1 MSGNDFDL
9 VITVFG
15 LRDKFW
21 SMAIQN
27 VQNDTNRNYI
37 QNFSALKVSFKME
50 YQLFCAM
57 GFFNEADTL
66 ESSSILIYSHFRQ
79 SLYTQKDWPNAE
91 LIKVN

>member
-1 MSGNDFDL
+1 LSGNDFDL
-9 VITVFG
+9 VITV
-15 LRDKFW
+15 LCWRDKFW

-66 ESSSILIYSHFRQ
+66 ESSSILSYYFKEQSIYIQKLAQSHI
-79 SLYTQKDWPNAE
+79 S
-91 LIKVN
+91 